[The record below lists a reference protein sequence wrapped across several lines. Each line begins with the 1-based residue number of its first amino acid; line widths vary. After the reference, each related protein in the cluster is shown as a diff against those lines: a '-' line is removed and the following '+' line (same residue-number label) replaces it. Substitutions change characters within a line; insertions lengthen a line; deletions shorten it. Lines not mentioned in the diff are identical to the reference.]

1 MNGHLRRL
9 RMSGDDT
16 IADIKWPQDSAKRIK
31 MAGTVTVIAA
41 PNSANEAL
49 GGPPP

>member
-9 RMSGDDT
+9 RMSADDT
-16 IADIKWPQDSAKRIK
+16 IADIKWPQEPTKRIK

-41 PNSANEAL
+41 PNNAHEAL